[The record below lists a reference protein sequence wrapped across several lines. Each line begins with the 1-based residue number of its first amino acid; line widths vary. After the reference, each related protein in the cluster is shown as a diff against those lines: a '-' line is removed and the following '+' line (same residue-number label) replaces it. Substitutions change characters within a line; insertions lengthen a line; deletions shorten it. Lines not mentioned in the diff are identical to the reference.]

1 MSIFSKM
8 GQATRIGYDNMIRAR
23 QRQAERYVAGALL
36 ILDDETLARA
46 GYSRKELEKRRFTS
60 W

>member
-36 ILDDETLARA
+36 TLDDETLARA
-46 GYSRKELEKRRFTS
+46 GYSRKELEKRRFS
-60 W
+60 PL